1 MKLKLVLSLAICT
14 FLSSCIKNEALNM
27 EADIVSINVPETII
41 NGQPVINNDNIVV
54 YVKEGV
60 KLDSIDFDFEITPGA
75 TVSPSPKTRQNF
87 NKSVVYT
94 VKSEDGRFEKKYRVS
109 FLKYLVPLSFD
120 FENFEIEKTDKF
132 VDFFELIG
140 GVRQNLWASGNRIYA
155 ISISGSKAPDAY
167 PTSYT
172 EDAQSGKYALAL
184 ETKSTGFFGQLLK
197 KPIAAGNM
205 FIGSFDVENGVIKP
219 LEATHFGLPF
229 NQVPVKLTGYFK
241 YTPGKQMTNSDN
253 KPIEGEDEGD
263 IYAVLFNKAE
273 VMANN
278 PKVSWL
284 DGRNVFTD
292 PSIVAI
298 ARIASAKR
306 TPGTTFARFEAP
318 FEFKKPLV
326 KGEVDANVYSL
337 VIVASSSKEGDLFKG
352 AVGSRMIVDNLK
364 IEVK

>member
-1 MKLKLVLSLAICT
+1 
-14 FLSSCIKNEALNM
+14 M
-27 EADIVSINVPETII
+27 EADIVSVNVPEALI
-41 NGQPVINNDNIVV
+41 NGQPVINNDDIVV
-54 YVKEGV
+54 YVKDGV
-60 KLDSIDFDFEITPGA
+60 KLDSIAFDFEITPGA
-75 TVSPSPKTRQNF
+75 TVSPLPKTKQDF
-87 NKSVVYT
+87 NKSVIYT

-109 FLKYLVPLSFD
+109 FLKYLVPLAFD
-120 FENFEIEKTDKF
+120 FENFEIDKTDKF
-132 VDFFELIG
+132 TSFFELNN
-140 GVRQNLWASGNRIYA
+140 GVRQDLWASGNKIYA

-229 NQVPVKLTGYFK
+229 NQIPTKLTGYFK
-241 YTPGKQMTNSDN
+241 YTPGKQMTNADN

-273 VMANN
+273 VTANN

-298 ARIASAKR
+298 ARIASAKK
-306 TPGTTFARFEAP
+306 TEGTTFVRFEAP
-318 FEFKKPLV
+318 FTYKKPLT
-326 KGEVDANVYSL
+326 KTDIDANVYSL